1 MRPKLFSVI
10 IPTYNRA
17 STIKHTLTSVFNSND
32 TSLFDVTIVDD
43 GSTDHTSDLV
53 ASCFPQATYIYIPN
67 SERSIARNTG
77 ILSTSGTYLLFL
89 DSDDY
94 LPPSYINKLAAIIYE
109 HGSPPVL
116 VTLSSQR
123 NLDYLTF
130 IRSFS
135 KSVFSISPYVFLLG
149 NPFSCNITIK
159 RSHIS
164 SLFNEDPSILTM
176 EDWIFLFQN
185 TMHLPSLLLCRG
197 LYISQSSSS
206 DRSMYNNKRVISARR
221 SATSLLSL
229 SASLSLNS
237 RRRLTNY
244 SHLFNSIHYL
254 LDGNRSSCLAT
265 LLRVKPIYL
274 DPISLFKYIYTLIRL
289 AISYSNPKI

>member
-17 STIKHTLTSVFNSND
+17 LTIKHTLTSVFNSND
-32 TSLFDVTIVDD
+32 SSLFDVTIVDD
-43 GSTDHTSDLV
+43 GSTDNTSDLV
-53 ASCFPQATYIYIPN
+53 ASCFPLATYIYIPN

-77 ILSTSGTYLLFL
+77 ILSTSGKYLIFL
-89 DSDDY
+89 DSDDC
-94 LPPSYINKLAAIIYE
+94 LPPSYINKLAAIIHE
-109 HGSPPVL
+109 HELPPVL
-116 VTLSSQR
+116 VTLSSYR
-123 NLDYLTF
+123 NLDYLPF
-130 IRSFS
+130 IRSS
-135 KSVFSISPYVFLLG
+135 TRSVFSLSPLVLLLG

-159 RSHIS
+159 RTHINYP
-164 SLFNEDPSILTM
+164 FNQERSILTM

-185 TMHLPSLLLCRG
+185 TMSLSSLLLCRG

-221 SATSLLSL
+221 SATSFLSR
-229 SASLSLNS
+229 SAFLSLNS
-237 RRRLTNY
+237 RRRLINY

-254 LDGNRSSCLAT
+254 LDGDRTTCLAT

-274 DPISLFKYIYTLIRL
+274 DPISLLKYIYTLIRL
-289 AISYSNPKI
+289 VVSCFIPKI